1 MNETRWV
8 IRKARPIDPW
18 AGTWQ
23 VWTRTNCPRSG
34 VHREERL
41 MSAWETHEAAVSWL
55 EQRLKWVKHFVESGE
70 WS

>member
-23 VWTRTNCPRSG
+23 VWERTNPG
-34 VHREERL
+34 NGIHRLERL
-41 MSAWETHEAAVSWL
+41 MCAWKTHADCVAWL
-55 EQRLKWVKHFVESGE
+55 DAHFISVTLIDSGE